1 MVVYD
6 PDIHSL
12 PGGLADL
19 PDVVS
24 ALLVNLN
31 NHRNLGSKKYQ
42 CVPFV
47 QVLWGTGWV
56 GSLVGASCVRSQG
69 GFMEHREKLE

>member
-24 ALLVNLN
+24 ALLVNY
-31 NHRNLGSKKYQ
+31 SKD
-42 CVPFV
+42 
-47 QVLWGTGWV
+47 
-56 GSLVGASCVRSQG
+56 
-69 GFMEHREKLE
+69 MI